1 MNRRSI
7 LRTLSVLPLLAIPLI
22 GHSKKISYREKV
34 ELNTRY
40 GAFVKAR
47 RIVEIRCRKINDSTL
62 FVGRAIIHRNGR
74 KVYESARTT
83 ATNISTLNKK
93 YMKDTNAGKLIT
105 TVVENGWVVDY
116 YEGYGKV
123 L

>member
-40 GAFVKAR
+40 GAFAKAR
-47 RIVEIRCRKINDSTL
+47 PN
-62 FVGRAIIHRNGR
+62 
-74 KVYESARTT
+74 
-83 ATNISTLNKK
+83 
-93 YMKDTNAGKLIT
+93 
-105 TVVENGWVVDY
+105 
-116 YEGYGKV
+116 
-123 L
+123 